1 MPPKAAKPAK
11 KHALNL
17 AQLSAYDD
25 ILTDALVDH
34 VRPGA
39 AAHCLFSLTDFFR
52 STIGL

>member
-25 ILTDALVDH
+25 ILTDALIDH

-39 AAHCLFSLTDFFR
+39 VAHRLFNLSDFSR
-52 STIGL
+52 SITGR